1 MHQIIKQ
8 DVEKSLLSVQETA
21 HFLNNQTKQ
30 NPAASSTATEL
41 KGK

>member
-8 DVEKSLLSVQETA
+8 DVEKSLLT